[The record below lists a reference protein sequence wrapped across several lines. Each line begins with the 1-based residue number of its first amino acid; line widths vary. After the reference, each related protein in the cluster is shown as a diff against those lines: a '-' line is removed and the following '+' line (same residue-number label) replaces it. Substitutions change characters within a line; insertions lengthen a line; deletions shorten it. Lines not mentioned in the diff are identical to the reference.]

1 MFCIKYYLL
10 CQGWGKYYRT
20 SNQIPHGEHA
30 PHLSLAL
37 CEQLW
42 WGRVMNFS
50 WCGWYSPVFIFLYLW
65 YDLQYLIQLHTKLI
79 IYIDI
84 MDILPHILIIYSTA
98 KGTIKKYL
106 QILYSYS
113 ELSVCGLKWT
123 RPRQTENKRTGH
135 IYCWPKSFL
144 YTG

>member
-1 MFCIKYYLL
+1 MKEKLFRGKKFNFFSGLKFFPLDHFSLIPLKVR
-10 CQGWGKYYRT
+10 WGEIE
-20 SNQIPHGEHA
+20 SFVQ
-30 PHLSLAL
+30 
-37 CEQLW
+37 
-42 WGRVMNFS
+42 
-50 WCGWYSPVFIFLYLW
+50 YSPVLIFLYLW

-123 RPRQTENKRTGH
+123 RSRQTENKRTGH
-135 IYCWPKSFL
+135 IYFWPKSFL